1 MNQNNTKARNISFDV
16 LRIISALSVVVLHV
30 TTKFIMMNEVGSL
43 DFRIAN
49 LINSISRFGVPVF
62 FMISGAIFLD
72 EKKEVTVKKYGF
84 TISFEW

>member
-49 LINSISRFGVPVF
+49 LINSISRF
-62 FMISGAIFLD
+62 
-72 EKKEVTVKKYGF
+72 
-84 TISFEW
+84 